1 MKSKIIL
8 FTLMIFG
15 STAFA
20 NFFVGVDGGFN
31 KSRQTGVGDLPM
43 AREEFEVNSFRDADD
58 EEVERIGQDILANG
72 GTDSDVL
79 AAIKHLMSMRLV
91 YKPGFNFKVYGGYKF
106 EYINAGISY
115 QYINYSYK
123 HIMAA
128 GDSPEQI
135 SIFWKAGNMSGET
148 AIHAGLAFVEYEIKK
163 LSFYRFIPIV
173 GAGLGFAN
181 VKDKLTSNDE
191 TKERSQVV
199 FAYRFKLGIN
209 FAITKN
215 FTATLDGVYFGTS
228 EVKATNYKIKQGQL
242 NLGVRYKFN

>member
-1 MKSKIIL
+1 MNSKIIL
-8 FTLMIFG
+8 FTLMIFS
-15 STAFA
+15 STTFA

-43 AREEFEVNSFRDADD
+43 AREEFEVNSYKTSDDD
-58 EEVERIGQDILANG
+58 EVDRIENDILDNG
-72 GTDSDVL
+72 GTDKDFL

-91 YKPGFNFKVYGGYKF
+91 YKPGFNFKVHGGYKF
-106 EYINAGISY
+106 KYINAGISY

-123 HIMAA
+123 HIMAVD
-128 GDSPEQI
+128 DSTEQV
-135 SIFWKAGNMSGET
+135 SIFWKAGNMSGKT
-148 AIHAGLAFVEYEIKK
+148 AIHTGLAFVEYEINK
-163 LSFYRFIPIV
+163 LSFYRFTPIV

-199 FAYRFKLGIN
+199 FAYQFKLGLN
-209 FAITKN
+209 FTITKN

-242 NLGVRYKFN
+242 NLGVRYRFN